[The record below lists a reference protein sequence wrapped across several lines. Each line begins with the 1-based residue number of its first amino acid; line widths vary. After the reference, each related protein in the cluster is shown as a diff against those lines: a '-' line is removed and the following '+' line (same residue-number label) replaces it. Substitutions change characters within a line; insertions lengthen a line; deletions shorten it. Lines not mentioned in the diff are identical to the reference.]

1 MVFFQLKP
9 RRRSKGLHDLFL
21 FKISFADLEKEKRQ
35 MFESK
40 ERSRDKEVT
49 KGIQDHQEILSI
61 EGCYRCYQRTQGS
74 WHKSRKKSLQLIL
87 H

>member
-35 MFESK
+35 MFEWK
-40 ERSRDKEVT
+40 ERSRNTEVT
-49 KGIQDHQEILSI
+49 KGIQDHKRYYPYKVVTDVINVRKVHGI
-61 EGCYRCYQRTQGS
+61 NRGRNRCN
-74 WHKSRKKSLQLIL
+74 
-87 H
+87 